1 MSVSRKRLEVTAVL
15 ISPGFEQ
22 KKLSF
27 EFKKKKKVKHL
38 CIFEVEDQQKIIKKH
53 R

>member
-1 MSVSRKRLEVTAVL
+1 MAAVL

-27 EFKKKKKVKHL
+27 ESKKKKKVKHL
-38 CIFEVEDQQKIIKKH
+38 HIFEA
-53 R
+53 